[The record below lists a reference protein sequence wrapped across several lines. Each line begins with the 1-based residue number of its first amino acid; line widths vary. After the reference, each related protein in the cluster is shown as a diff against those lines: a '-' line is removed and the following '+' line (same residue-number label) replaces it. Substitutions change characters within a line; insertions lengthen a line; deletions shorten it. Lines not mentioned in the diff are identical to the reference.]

1 MKLLNYYYYISH
13 KHYILINLK
22 KEFRSEFRSEDKEF
36 ISKTTLVNFHYFN
49 IFLHNKLKIV

>member
-22 KEFRSEFRSEDKEF
+22 KEFRSEFRSEDEEF
-36 ISKTTLVNFHYFN
+36 IKNNTCQFSLF
-49 IFLHNKLKIV
+49 